1 MDKLL
6 LMYWMFSEGH
16 AFTLVVMDWWVG
28 GLCPPQ
34 LIIFYVVEYGGN
46 AKQSS
51 ITSFAT
57 FMFHVPAVSSFY
69 HGRQQSL
76 RCHILSFLSYIITL
90 KIILFNFSEHQYY
103 DLNLESM
110 HLGYYPHENCYCQN
124 RHLTCLYSYVSF
136 HGRWTE
142 EMTSE

>member
-1 MDKLL
+1 MSWIVEISLSTPTLLAPATGASGGRKVEMDKLL

-16 AFTLVVMDWWVG
+16 ALTLVVMDWWVG

-57 FMFHVPAVSSFY
+57 SVFHVPAVSSFY

-90 KIILFNFSEHQYY
+90 KIILFNFSEH
-103 DLNLESM
+103 
-110 HLGYYPHENCYCQN
+110 
-124 RHLTCLYSYVSF
+124 
-136 HGRWTE
+136 
-142 EMTSE
+142 